1 MLLFISHMEAEMGLF
16 LIAEIKD
23 MAGAQV
29 AVLSLP
35 EKEFKT
41 GSKGYFATGKA
52 TIGEKRY
59 QVQVQMVEIGSKSKP
74 EE

>member
-1 MLLFISHMEAEMGLF
+1 MSTF
-16 LIAEIKD
+16 LVAEIKD
-23 MAGAQV
+23 TAGNQV

-52 TIGEKRY
+52 SVGEKRY
-59 QVQVQMVEIGSKSKP
+59 QLQVQLVEIGSKNKP
-74 EE
+74 EKE